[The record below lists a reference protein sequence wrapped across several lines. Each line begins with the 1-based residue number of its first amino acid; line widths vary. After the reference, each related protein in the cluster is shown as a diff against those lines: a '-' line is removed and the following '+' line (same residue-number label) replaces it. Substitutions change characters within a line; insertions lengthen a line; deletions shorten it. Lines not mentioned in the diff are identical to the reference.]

1 MHAQIVTSFI
11 FFCYTFFVCFYLSLA
26 IKAYLCNADRDY
38 LMLYCLT
45 LLSEMNMALNSFGI
59 YINSNLTSQETKEQY
74 QFYPTAISNWLFFG
88 LLFLSIAVICF
99 TNNYYPCF

>member
-1 MHAQIVTSFI
+1 MKQKKHPQYFSTEPIPYAILFDIIV
-11 FFCYTFFVCFYLSLA
+11 
-26 IKAYLCNADRDY
+26 RDEY
-38 LMLYCLT
+38 GFKLFRNLYQLK
-45 LLSEMNMALNSFGI
+45 
-59 YINSNLTSQETKEQY
+59 SNNTETKEQY